1 MLVALRPTPA
11 LLDMFRSSM
20 LGQFRAWIGEGR
32 PTPAE
37 VEAEVEATV
46 SAMKQIAALVDGS
59 R

>member
-20 LGQFRAWIGEGR
+20 LAAFRTWIGEGR
-32 PTPAE
+32 PTQAE
-37 VEAEVEATV
+37 VETEIAATV
-46 SAMKQIAALVDGS
+46 SAMRQIAALDGP